1 MNEIKIGIVGL
12 GSVGQGVLQILEEN
26 LDSIESKINTKI
38 KITGITAKNKNKK
51 RDIKID
57 NYPWFDNPIELTQN
71 PEVDVL
77 IELVGGEDGIA
88 LKVVETAL
96 KEKKHVI
103 TANKA
108 LIAKH
113 GNHLINLAE
122 KNNVKILFEAA
133 VAGAIPIIKTLKES
147 TASNSISAIYGILN
161 GTCNYILT
169 SMERDGANFNTALK
183 SAQDLGF
190 AESDPTFDIE
200 GMDAA
205 HKIGI
210 LSALAFGTSLP
221 PQDFYVEGITKI
233 EKSDFKY
240 AMDMGYTVK
249 HLAVA
254 KVDDN
259 LLELRA
265 HPALIK
271 LNSHLANLKGVRN
284 GMEIDTDLIGKIH
297 IAGSGAGQESTAS
310 GLISDLVN
318 LANSKPINENSE
330 NNINTYEVSEFSK
343 LVFQYYFY
351 IKAEDKPGVMASITS
366 LMASKKVGIE
376 SIVQK
381 EELDENC
388 VPIILIT
395 DPFKESDHSELHK
408 ELLTIE
414 SVKNIRSIRIE
425 PN

>member
-1 MNEIKIGIVGL
+1 MEKLKVGICGWGNVATGLFNALNSNADMITSNAGVHFEICVIGARRDNPKCNPGKTP
-12 GSVGQGVLQILEEN
+12 
-26 LDSIESKINTKI
+26 IE
-38 KITGITAKNKNKK
+38 
-51 RDIKID
+51 RDIFDVINHDID
-57 NYPWFDNPIELTQN
+57 
-71 PEVDVL
+71 V
-77 IELVGGEDGIA
+77 
-88 LKVVETAL
+88 VVELIGGVEVAREL
-96 KEKKHVI
+96 IIKAIENKKHVV

-108 LIAKH
+108 VIYHHGDEIFKLAKEN
-113 GNHLINLAE
+113 G
-122 KNNVKILFEAA
+122 VRVLFESA
-133 VAGAIPIIKTLKES
+133 VCAGTPIIKLLKEELAANRVS
-147 TASNSISAIYGILN
+147 KISGMLN
-161 GTCNYILT
+161 GTSNFIL
-169 SMERDGANFNTALK
+169 SNMEEGAEFDSTLEL
-183 SAQDLGF
+183 AQKEGY
-190 AESDPTFDIE
+190 AEPDPTFDIE

-233 EKSDFKY
+233 AKSDFIY
-240 AMDMGYTVK
+240 AKDMGYTVK

-254 KVDDN
+254 KVDN
-259 LLELRA
+259 GRLELRA

-271 LNSHLANLKGVRN
+271 LDSHLANLKGVRN

-318 LANSKPINENSE
+318 LANSKATNEEVENS
-330 NNINTYEVSEFSK
+330 NKTSYEVSTFSE

-366 LMASKKVGIE
+366 LMASKGVGIE

-381 EELDENC
+381 EELDESY

-395 DPFKESDHSELHK
+395 DPFKESDYSDLYQ
-408 ELLTIE
+408 ELLSLE

-425 PN
+425 SN

>member
-1 MNEIKIGIVGL
+1 MEKLKVGICGWGNVATGLFNALNSNADMINSNAGVHFEICVIGARRD
-12 GSVGQGVLQILEEN
+12 N
-26 LDSIESKINTKI
+26 PKCNP
-38 KITGITAKNKNKK
+38 GITPIE
-51 RDIKID
+51 RDIFDVINHDID
-57 NYPWFDNPIELTQN
+57 
-71 PEVDVL
+71 V
-77 IELVGGEDGIA
+77 
-88 LKVVETAL
+88 VVELIGGVEVAREL
-96 KEKKHVI
+96 IIKAIENKKHVV

-108 LIAKH
+108 VIYHHGDEIFKLAKEN
-113 GNHLINLAE
+113 G
-122 KNNVKILFEAA
+122 VRVLFESA
-133 VAGAIPIIKTLKES
+133 VCAGTPIIKLLKEELAANRVS
-147 TASNSISAIYGILN
+147 KISGMLN
-161 GTCNYILT
+161 GTSNFIL
-169 SMERDGANFNTALK
+169 SNMEEGAEFDSTLEL
-183 SAQDLGF
+183 AQKEGY
-190 AESDPTFDIE
+190 AEPDPTFDIE

-233 EKSDFKY
+233 AKSDFIY
-240 AMDMGYTVK
+240 AKDMGYTVK

-254 KVDDN
+254 KVDN
-259 LLELRA
+259 GRLELRA

-271 LNSHLANLKGVRN
+271 LDSHLANLKGVRN

-318 LANSKPINENSE
+318 LANSKATNEEAENS
-330 NNINTYEVSEFSK
+330 NKTSYEVSTFSE

-366 LMASKKVGIE
+366 LMASKGVGIE

-381 EELDENC
+381 EELDESY

-395 DPFKESDHSELHK
+395 DPFKESDYSDLYQ
-408 ELLTIE
+408 ELLSLE

-425 PN
+425 SN

>member
-1 MNEIKIGIVGL
+1 MEKLKLGICGWGNVATGLFNALQNNADMIASNAGAQFIVSVIGARRDNPKCDPGSTPIERDIFDVINHDINVVVELIGGVDVARELIIKAI
-12 GSVGQGVLQILEEN
+12 
-26 LDSIESKINTKI
+26 
-38 KITGITAKNKNKK
+38 KNKK
-51 RDIKID
+51 H
-57 NYPWFDNPIELTQN
+57 
-71 PEVDVL
+71 
-77 IELVGGEDGIA
+77 
-88 LKVVETAL
+88 VV
-96 KEKKHVI
+96 

-108 LIAKH
+108 VIYHHGDEIFKLAKEN
-113 GNHLINLAE
+113 G
-122 KNNVKILFEAA
+122 VKVLFESA
-133 VAGAIPIIKTLKES
+133 VCAGTPIIKLLKEELAANRVS
-147 TASNSISAIYGILN
+147 KISGMLN
-161 GTCNYILT
+161 GTSNFIL
-169 SMERDGANFNTALK
+169 SNMEEGAEFDTTLEL
-183 SAQDLGF
+183 AQKEGY
-190 AESDPTFDIE
+190 AEPDPTFDIE

-271 LNSHLANLKGVRN
+271 LDSHLANLKGVRN

-366 LMASKKVGIE
+366 LVASKKVGIE